1 MKNLIILNYQREVP
15 PYLISE
21 INFAK
26 KLYDAVYY
34 VTPVLY
40 NDNTDAVK
48 ADNVH
53 IVQMNKNQKLISLLR
68 CILMLFRKEF
78 ISDFFKALREKKIGK
93 AFFKHLLTEF
103 VCSDSL
109 FRSAKKLIGSDGDS
123 AVVLASWFNVEAY
136 AAALLKK
143 HFPEIR
149 AYSFA
154 HAFEIKPE
162 VNRFVGI
169 SLNEF
174 KQSYLNGVYFISQTM
189 RNVYHE
195 ATKNSFEKYADK
207 ERVRYLGSSK
217 SSEGLNP
224 KSTQGFHIVSCAS
237 AVKLKRLELILDSLA
252 FADDCGITW
261 THLGDGPEMTGLR
274 AEAEDLLKNKP
285 GLKIEFP
292 GRLTNAQVHDYYANE
307 PVDLFVSAS
316 SSEGLPVSI
325 MEALSYGIPVLATDA
340 GGTREAVD
348 DSVGRLIPVQI
359 TPEDLYN
366 HINAFRKLS
375 DDEIT
380 EMRKLAFERWN
391 GRFNLAVNAMEFYN
405 EL

>member
-40 NDNTDAVK
+40 NNNFDTVK

-53 IVQMNKNQKLISLLR
+53 IVQIEKKQKLISLLR
-68 CILMLFRKEF
+68 CFLIILSKEF
-78 ISDFFKALREKKIGK
+78 ISDIMNALREKKFGK
-93 AFFKHLLTEF
+93 AFLKHLLTEF
-103 VCSDSL
+103 VCSDML
-109 FRSAKKLIGSDGDS
+109 FRNAKPLLQSGSENI
-123 AVVLASWFNVEAY
+123 VLASWFSVEAY
-136 AAALLKK
+136 AAARLKK
-143 HFPEIR
+143 SFPEIR

-162 VNRFVGI
+162 VNKFVYL
-169 SLNEF
+169 SLNKF
-174 KQSYLNGVYFISQTM
+174 KHCYLDGVYFISETM

-195 ATKNSFEKYADK
+195 ATQNRFAEYADK
-207 ERVRYLGSSK
+207 EHVRYLGSSK
-217 SSEGLNP
+217 RHKELNP
-224 KSTQGFHIVSCAS
+224 QGGKGFHIVSCAS
-237 AVKLKRLELILDSLA
+237 AVKLKRLELILDSLD
-252 FADDCGITW
+252 FAEDCDITW
-261 THLGDGPEMTGLR
+261 THLGDGPEMPGLR
-274 AEAEDLLKNKP
+274 AEAEDLLKGKP

-348 DSVGRLIPVQI
+348 DSVGKLIPVQI
-359 TPEDLYN
+359 TPGELYN